1 MIAMPSRAAFAP
13 GRFRLLLLSLL
24 LFIVGTAALPEAG
37 AARLIEFLLLAGAVV
52 AAVLELRARGQH
64 RLVPVAFAASVILV
78 SVADL
83 TVRLRHLPVIA
94 SAVAALFAGLVVWLA
109 YSSVMRAHRSVG
121 DRIVGAICVYLL
133 IGLAWASVYE
143 TLDGVIPGSFRFPAD
158 TGWAV
163 SSPLRYRYFSFV
175 TLATLGYGDVTP
187 VTVLAGTLAS
197 LEAVAGQLYIGITV
211 ARLVALSLGERSGSD
226 EGAKSGIGELG
237 DPGRV
242 AEPERR
248 L

>member
-1 MIAMPSRAAFAP
+1 MSRAVFAP

-24 LFIVGTAALPEAG
+24 LFIVGTAALPEAD
-37 AARLIEFLLLAGAVV
+37 AARVIEFILLAGAIVV
-52 AAVLELRARGQH
+52 AVIELRAPGQH
-64 RLVPVAFAASVILV
+64 RLVPIALAACVILV
-78 SVADL
+78 SVVDH
-83 TVRLRHLPVIA
+83 TVRLRHLPMIA
-94 SAVAALFAGLVVWLA
+94 SAVVGLFAGLVVWLA
-109 YSSVMRAHRSVG
+109 YSAVMRAHRPVG

-133 IGLAWASVYE
+133 IGLAWSSVYE

-211 ARLVALSLGERSGSD
+211 ARLVALSLAERSGSD
-226 EGAKSGIGELG
+226 QSVKSGIGEPV

-242 AEPERR
+242 AEPRRR